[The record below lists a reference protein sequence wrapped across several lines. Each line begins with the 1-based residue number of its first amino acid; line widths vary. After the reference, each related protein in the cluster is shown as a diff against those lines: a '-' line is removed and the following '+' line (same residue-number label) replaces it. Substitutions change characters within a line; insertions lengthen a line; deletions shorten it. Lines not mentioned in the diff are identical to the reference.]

1 MQICYQNFCFI
12 IGAEQIDF
20 VENEGEDGELVMP
33 QSASG
38 VINIFFIKEIFLYKV
53 SSFYMKLNS
62 DNMLSVIISDISP
75 ILYL

>member
-1 MQICYQNFCFI
+1 
-12 IGAEQIDF
+12 
-20 VENEGEDGELVMP
+20 MP